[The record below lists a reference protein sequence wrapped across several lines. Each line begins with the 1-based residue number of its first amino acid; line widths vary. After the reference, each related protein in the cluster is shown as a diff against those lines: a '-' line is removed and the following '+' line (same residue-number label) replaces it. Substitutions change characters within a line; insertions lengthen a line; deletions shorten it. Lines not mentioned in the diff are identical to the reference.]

1 MTAAS
6 HADLS
11 ALHSLLAQDLADR
24 IRGREETVETIDG
37 EGNVTCTKRIVKASA
52 AELAVARALL
62 KDNAITAPPG
72 ASGELDDLGKA
83 LAERQ
88 ARRAKPTASE
98 LMGLNRA

>member
-1 MTAAS
+1 MTAS
-6 HADLS
+6 NIELSKLHA
-11 ALHSLLAQDLADR
+11 LLAQDLADR
-24 IRGREETVETIDG
+24 IRGREETEETVDAD
-37 EGNVTCTKRIVKASA
+37 GNVTLKKKLVRASA

-88 ARRAKPTASE
+88 ARRAKPSVQE
-98 LMGLNRA
+98 LMGLTRA

>member
-1 MTAAS
+1 MTASNAELS
-6 HADLS
+6 KLHA
-11 ALHSLLAQDLADR
+11 LLAQDLADR
-24 IRGREETVETIDG
+24 IRGVEQVEETTDEF
-37 EGNVTCTKRIVKASA
+37 GNVSTKKRIVKASA

-88 ARRAKPTASE
+88 ARRAKPTAAE